1 MGTAFKNIQE
11 RTIASYLPC
20 FIMAIIAW
28 VVYES
33 IVSYYGYILPQTAMN
48 TYPYLSFYFLAACG
62 LMAIYLIDTALVR
75 RNNRLVGHASKRQF
89 LSFTV
94 LVVSVYAIM
103 YLLTVSSVVDMEPS
117 MRQIHFYFDFLPV
130 GGMLIESLALILLAP
145 IVEEVLYRHFL
156 LGVIGFQIPY
166 PLQIFMVVIASI
178 LFSIQ
183 HHQYVN
189 MTTNFQIFLL
199 GVIFGYARMISG
211 GLALPLYLHSLA
223 IASGLLLNEF
233 YISLGL

>member
-1 MGTAFKNIQE
+1 
-11 RTIASYLPC
+11 
-20 FIMAIIAW
+20 MAIIAW
-28 VVYES
+28 AVYES

-62 LMAIYLIDTALVR
+62 LMAIYLIDTALVH
-75 RNNRLVGHASKRQF
+75 RNNRLVSHVSKRQF

-94 LVVSVYAIM
+94 LVLSVYAIM
-103 YLLTVSSVVDMEPS
+103 YILTVSSVVDMEPS
-117 MRQIHFYFDFLPV
+117 MRQIHLYFDFLPL
-130 GGMLIESLALILLAP
+130 GGVLIESLALILLVP

-166 PLQIFMVVIASI
+166 PLQIFMVVIVSI
-178 LFSIQ
+178 LFSMQ

-233 YISLGL
+233 YISIGL